1 MTKEELWKVYSNK
14 NPSFNGR
21 GNVTMSAKGLRK
33 LFDTT
38 WDVAMYDGEEEG
50 EDEPRSH
57 HSSSASLDSLKSIFG
72 MK

>member
-1 MTKEELWKVYSNK
+1 MYSNK

-50 EDEPRSH
+50 ESREVD
-57 HSSSASLDSLKSIFG
+57 SSSGDESSGSSDSSSRTGSLDSS
-72 MK
+72 